1 MPYTM
6 QRRCGAGPYLR
17 GFDRR
22 VPLTLWSN
30 PAFLFENFFLL
41 TAFLDWSL
49 LKSTRFVSP

>member
-30 PAFLFENFFLL
+30 PAFLFESFFLL